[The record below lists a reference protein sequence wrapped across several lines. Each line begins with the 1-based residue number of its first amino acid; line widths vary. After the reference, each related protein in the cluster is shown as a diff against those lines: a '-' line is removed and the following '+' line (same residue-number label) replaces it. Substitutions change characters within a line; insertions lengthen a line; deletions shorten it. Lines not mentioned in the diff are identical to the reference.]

1 MEKYTCKLTK
11 AQILAVIIEEFEKAK
26 AEVDRPGIVNHRA
39 VYREEMMLDLL
50 RRIPIFDKF
59 EKEDFRNVQ
68 EVC

>member
-1 MEKYTCKLTK
+1 MEKYTCKLK
-11 AQILAVIIEEFEKAK
+11 KGEILAILVEEFAI
-26 AEVDRPGIVNHRA
+26 AQATVDEHPGNRRA

-50 RRIPIFDKF
+50 HRIPIFDKF